1 MTKKEGWLS
10 YFISIVTPKTLFYV
24 RTHIVHLQEGLGMEK
39 DQNLKR
45 PILAIMLTPI
55 MLASFVWLEEIAKG
69 TDIHYFGQGEEL
81 ILNDFFVE
89 IMFGAFIPLAI
100 GTGLLLF
107 SRIEEAPR
115 LLKYSL
121 YAIAILCLIPTIFV
135 AHSLAT
141 VPRGGKQT
149 SFYISPDTF
158 IGNITRYDTGE
169 YRGVAYQTVFTQN
182 YTTTWVTVTNFGTSD
197 DPGYLDVSLQ
207 TTKPVN
213 MSGNLHFD
221 VILYRAA
228 DEYRQDQP
236 FNLAPS
242 MHVSIDLQGTRWNG
256 KIHVPTLDWGSYSEY
271 ERMRLEGYKIGF
283 LLWLELRGTD
293 PGEVV
298 EFTADVTDS
307 FRVADFR
314 VDSSLQNGVAILLC
328 GVFIGI
334 YILILGKPLVSSVRH
349 AASETS
355 MKVLREK
362 NPSQISV
369 DFM

>member
-1 MTKKEGWLS
+1 MVELF
-10 YFISIVTPKTLFYV
+10 YFNIVTPKISSYV
-24 RTHIVHLQEGLGMEK
+24 RAHMIYLQEGLGMEK
-39 DQNLKR
+39 GHNLKR
-45 PILAIMLTPI
+45 PILAIILTPI

-69 TDIHYFGQGEEL
+69 TDIHYLGQGEEL

-121 YAIAILCLIPTIFV
+121 YAVAILCLIFTIFV

-141 VPRGGKQT
+141 VPRGGHQT

-158 IGNITRYDTGE
+158 IGNITRHDTGE

-182 YTTTWVTVTNFGTSD
+182 YTTTWIFVNPTLGTSYD
-197 DPGYLDVSLQ
+197 LSRDVSLQ

-213 MSGNLHFD
+213 MSGDLHFD
-221 VILYRAA
+221 VILYRAT

-236 FNLAPS
+236 FNLVYNYVP
-242 MHVSIDLQGTRWNG
+242 IDLQGTRWNG

-283 LLWLELRGTD
+283 LLWLDLRGTD
-293 PGEVV
+293 PGEEV
-298 EFTADVTDS
+298 EFTADVTGS

-334 YILILGKPLVSSVRH
+334 YILILGKPLVSSVRR
-349 AASETS
+349 AAS
-355 MKVLREK
+355 
-362 NPSQISV
+362 
-369 DFM
+369 

>member
-69 TDIHYFGQGEEL
+69 TDLHYFGAREDL
-81 ILNDFFVE
+81 LLNDFFVE
-89 IMFGAFIPLAI
+89 IMFGAFILLVI

-115 LLKYSL
+115 LLKYGL
-121 YAIAILCLIPTIFV
+121 YAITMLCLISTIFV

-141 VPRGGKQT
+141 VPRGSKQT
-149 SFYISPDTF
+149 SFYTSPDTF
-158 IGNITRYDTGE
+158 IGNITRHDTGE

-182 YTTTWVTVTNFGTSD
+182 YTTTWIFV
-197 DPGYLDVSLQ
+197 DPTLWSQDLSRDVSLQ
-207 TTKPVN
+207 TAKPVN

-221 VILYRAA
+221 VILYRAT
-228 DEYRQDQP
+228 DEYRHGQP

-242 MHVSIDLQGTRWNG
+242 MHVSIDLHGTRWNG
-256 KIHVPTLDWGSYSEY
+256 KIAVPPLDWGSYSEY